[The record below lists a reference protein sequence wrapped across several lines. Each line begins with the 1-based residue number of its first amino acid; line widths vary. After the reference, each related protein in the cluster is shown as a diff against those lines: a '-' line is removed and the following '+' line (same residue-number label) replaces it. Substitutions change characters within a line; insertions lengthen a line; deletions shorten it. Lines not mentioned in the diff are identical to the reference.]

1 MADFDPSSDGAA
13 SGAPAASPTS
23 PLDAFASQGVT
34 DASGNSDAGSPTALP
49 TPSADLAQG
58 MGGFSEPSPASAG
71 STATPAAPAPPTASP
86 ASSGT
91 SAARSASGLTDDAL
105 DYVDRMAQHGY
116 SAEQIA
122 GGLGVSTYEGGGS
135 LNPLAVNKASGAF
148 GISQD
153 LGSRK
158 DGLAAFLD
166 QRYGT
171 NQGSPTVADET
182 DYNLSELS
190 GPEAA
195 ADRAIRA
202 AGTTDDAA
210 TAWSHNFE
218 RPGAAAEPAEI
229 ATAQK
234 HAASYLPYVSARLA
248 ELQGQGTRLGAAAG
262 GPNLVA
268 SVTAGSAGG
277 SADDAAWDEA
287 LRARARALGK
297 PDPTLPGPPRV
308 ENVQLPPSETS
319 PTADPWGEA
328 LRLRDQARARAAG
341 NAGSWS
347 PPGQPAA
354 AAAGGSVPPPGSG
367 IFREL
372 GHDVRLLPGA
382 VARGLTDLLGT
393 PADVISAKAS
403 YDVQNPQAAV
413 DAAVGGPS
421 LADVGP
427 SLLPAQ
433 PGASSPISALVA
445 PATSRSITALANR
458 AGAALGA
465 GPGMLNSPAE
475 SGDYDVGHNAAFGLG
490 RFVGAS
496 IDPLNPLGVIG
507 VGRALAEGAGAA
519 GRAAAGAFGT
529 HVLAPAAIA
538 GGADLGTYAAGAL
551 GGSPAE
557 QRFAAAAAIPLGILA
572 RGAAEGVLLG
582 GIEKGKSAAG
592 AAGDLLSGK
601 ATPIFDN
608 PAGAADALRN
618 GAFESGL
625 PHPGAGLP
633 AGYIVPGATASMD
646 VGGQAFFAQ
655 TVHDD
660 RLANGAY
667 RDLLDGNTAALH
679 GALPGGDP
687 ADAVGYVR
695 SVQDARQQT
704 VDMRVAQ
711 AKSDADLAQTA
722 ASRGT
727 AGQGMLIGAPGKAD
741 LFNYANEVV
750 NQLAGAR
757 DDARAMADDAWNV
770 ARQGGFTTATTDTRP
785 MYNAL
790 EGLAQRSIQNLQAP
804 GTFPYRELAPLYQDG
819 DLRGMFDATGVRK
832 PSTIAAGAG
841 NGPNAT
847 LAGPA
852 TLDTLHSLQSSL
864 GASIRQEQD
873 ALRSGSGAGSSVK
886 LANLTAVRN
895 VVAQTIETGA
905 MAAGNYAS
913 MRNALNASATY
924 HNTFG
929 QGILGDILASADRGN
944 APQKLASYLGN
955 STKAQTSAAAFAN
968 AVALRNGAGE
978 ARAAA
983 APGAFDAAAP
993 GMGSSVPGVG
1003 GNPGAA
1009 PAEGMRGALAD
1020 WLRQDYL
1027 LVRSEGGPLAGQ
1039 KWQENN
1045 AAFLSGAG
1053 NGGAT
1058 DPFSRLNDDVT
1069 RLNQSDAALP
1079 QLRDAAARDQ
1089 DSVEVKMAQA
1099 FLGANEGKEI
1109 EAALRGQA
1117 PAQGMQRLIGM
1128 VRQDATGQA
1137 FRGLQRMM
1145 FDRVMAAAQKYPEGG
1160 TGAPYYS
1167 GRAAQAFMQANRG
1180 AFSALRN
1187 ADPVVG
1193 GNLDKLVNGLAAE
1206 DAIRAR
1212 PQVAGLPKSLSE
1224 AAPVQGQG
1232 LVGKVMGAVQPFAG
1246 RILGNRFLGPVFKAG
1261 GSGGIQAHALG
1272 AEAGASAIGGFYK
1285 AATGGKEAPH
1295 IVAMNS
1301 LRDAMFDPAAMQR
1314 YLDAQQAAFAQAGI
1328 APPSLAEVGLR
1339 GAATGHRAAVGAAQ
1353 LGATPPPP
1361 PPPVQKPGVFSPVHP
1376 WVRAVGVE
1384 AAHSM
1389 LNSGQTTP
1397 PIQHTYPPVQP
1408 PPVQPPRSGTGSPW
1422 DAFGGGR

>member
-1 MADFDPSSDGAA
+1 MADFDPSADGAA
-13 SGAPAASPTS
+13 SGAPAASPAS
-23 PLDAFASQGVT
+23 PLGAFASQGVT

-49 TPSADLAQG
+49 TPSADLASG

-71 STATPAAPAPPTASP
+71 STAAPAASP
-86 ASSGT
+86 ASSST

-248 ELQGQGTRLGAAAG
+248 ELQGQGTRLGDAAG

-268 SVTAGSAGG
+268 SVSAGAAG
-277 SADDAAWDEA
+277 DSADDAAWDEA

-319 PTADPWGEA
+319 PSADPWGEA

-354 AAAGGSVPPPGSG
+354 TATGGSAFPSVPPPGSG

-413 DAAVGGPS
+413 DTAVGGPS

-507 VGRALAEGAGAA
+507 VGRALAEGAGGV
-519 GRAAAGAFGT
+519 GRAALGAVGT

-538 GGADLGTYAAGAL
+538 GGADVGTYAAGAL

-633 AGYIVPGATASMD
+633 TGYIVPGATASMD

-722 ASRGT
+722 AARGT

-905 MAAGNYAS
+905 MQAGNYAS

-993 GMGSSVPGVG
+993 GMGTGLPGIG

-1224 AAPVQGQG
+1224 AAPMPGQG
-1232 LVGKVMGAVQPFAG
+1232 AFSRTLGAVGPTVG
-1246 RILGNRFLGPVFKAG
+1246 RIVGADIGRRLETGTIQIPGIMANLGDRAFSTTYQTV
-1261 GSGGIQAHALG
+1261 
-1272 AEAGASAIGGFYK
+1272 
-1285 AATGGKEAPH
+1285 TGKEAPH
-1295 IVAMNS
+1295 IVAMNN
-1301 LRDAMFDPAAMQR
+1301 LRNAMFDPAATQR

-1353 LGATPPPP
+1353 LGATPPGQPP
-1361 PPPVQKPGVFSPVHP
+1361 GAFSPAHP

-1389 LNSGQTTP
+1389 LSSAQTTP
-1397 PIQHTYPPVQP
+1397 PIQHTY